1 MMPPMNSP
9 QDPSL
14 GEQPA
19 DAPTGNEVPSGSE
32 QQQAGSIADAFSQIS
47 PSDLMKILEGD
58 VQSIEAPT
66 DGEANPAGEDP
77 PDGGSNPDGTPK
89 APNRL
94 SVRFL
99 PLDEQ
104 QRMAEALSMVREK
117 KASTVFEALA
127 QLNGQPASQAAAANP
142 SADASSEGNPPPG
155 QADNE
160 VAAIEDRLS
169 ELREQRRT
177 AIAEF
182 DADEERRLNEE
193 IEVEILR
200 LSDAKIQASLQQ
212 FQSKKSAES
221 YQDQYMAAVDQM
233 EAAYPEAL
241 DPDSA
246 FYRALDDKVLA
257 AQARKDPALAD
268 PNYILRFAEEVASLV
283 GSRKS
288 PPSPPP
294 TRQHVPFGSQV
305 APAGSASHRLTPDQ
319 LRALIRNAPIEALG
333 AVAFTE

>member
-1 MMPPMNSP
+1 MPPMNST
-9 QDPSL
+9 QDTSL

-19 DAPTGNEVPSGSE
+19 GATLETPTGSE
-32 QQQAGSIADAFSQIS
+32 QQQSGNIMDDIS
-47 PSDLMKILEGD
+47 KLSSAELMQILEGD
-58 VQSIEAPT
+58 VSPPT
-66 DGEANPAGEDP
+66 PSAEKPPSQAGENP
-77 PDGGSNPDGTPK
+77 PDGNANPDHNGSQK

-104 QRMAEALSMVREK
+104 QQMAEALAMVREK
-117 KASTVFEALA
+117 KASSVLEALS
-127 QLNGQPASQAAAANP
+127 QLTGQQHQQPAANP
-142 SADASSEGNPPPG
+142 DPDASSENNPPPG
-155 QADNE
+155 QTDE
-160 VAAIEDRLS
+160 TVSAIETRLS
-169 ELREQRRT
+169 ELREQRNT
-177 AIAEF
+177 ARLDYDAEAV
-182 DADEERRLNEE
+182 DRLNEE
-193 IEVEILR
+193 IETEMLR
-200 LSDAKIQASLQQ
+200 LSDAKIQAALQQ

-221 YQDQYMAAVDQM
+221 YQDTYQAAVDQM

-283 GSRKS
+283 GARKS

-305 APAGSASHRLTPDQ
+305 APAGATSHRLTPDQ
-319 LRALIRNAPIEALG
+319 ARAIIRNAPIEALS
-333 AVAFTE
+333 AVVFTE